1 MFFLKYFNEVFC
13 VRIFALIGGG
23 GRNKACGWLMRYIE
37 EVTWSAHWG
46 LSNFLQPGQG
56 DAQPQT
62 SGAFR
67 LHHFASL
74 GATALPSLSPLSLY
88 FMDLGVFLS
97 LSL

>member
-1 MFFLKYFNEVFC
+1 
-13 VRIFALIGGG
+13 
-23 GRNKACGWLMRYIE
+23 MRYIE

-46 LSNFLQPGQG
+46 LSNFLQPGEG

-74 GATALPSLSPLSLY
+74 GAAALPSLSPLSLY
-88 FMDLGVFLS
+88 LTDLGFFKPEPLGSDCYMRPAAFRVKKCGFSALVC
-97 LSL
+97 